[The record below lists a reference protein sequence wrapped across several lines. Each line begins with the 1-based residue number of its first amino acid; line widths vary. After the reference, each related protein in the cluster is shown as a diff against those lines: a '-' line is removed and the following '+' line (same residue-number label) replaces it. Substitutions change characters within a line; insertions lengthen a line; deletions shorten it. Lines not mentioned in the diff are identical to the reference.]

1 MSPRCEGSCT
11 PGGPLSVSHIP
22 LPAPRPSGT
31 DALTH
36 YNQRPQRVVT
46 PTATGTTGEIRAWA
60 IANGFAVALRG
71 SIPSRVRNAYEQE
84 ARRA

>member
-1 MSPRCEGSCT
+1 MRIYGSAM
-11 PGGPLSVSHIP
+11 PGGPIAMGHIP
-22 LPAPRPSGT
+22 LPAPRPTGT